1 MADVIDIPALAPAVR
16 GMEETMAWVQR
27 SVGETVE
34 PEHEAEAEAGCD
46 GGCGRMRMGGSR
58 R

>member
-1 MADVIDIPALAPAVR
+1 VR